1 MQVPRL
7 TYHDNC
13 SWTNLRPFSLEKF
26 KYQVTCHQSLWQPRG
41 LALCAVFHCA
51 SKSSIRP
58 DTDSYI
64 QGSFLE
70 NENFINLAEPQIARP
85 ALSEPVSYL
94 KRLNAGGGFLHRLCP
109 PPGLA
114 PCAGRQAHW
123 PPERFIH
130 NFECPRQPCL
140 VKPSL
145 GGNWVRPSHA
155 GLVHPVVGHEAW
167 VLVAFWHDHCAS
179 AAHHPLSLHLTFL
192 KRPAKAPSSSDE
204 GWGAMNLT

>member
-1 MQVPRL
+1 M
-7 TYHDNC
+7 
-13 SWTNLRPFSLEKF
+13 
-26 KYQVTCHQSLWQPRG
+26 
-41 LALCAVFHCA
+41 
-51 SKSSIRP
+51 
-58 DTDSYI
+58 
-64 QGSFLE
+64 
-70 NENFINLAEPQIARP
+70 
-85 ALSEPVSYL
+85 

-130 NFECPRQPCL
+130 NFKCPRQPCL

-145 GGNWVRPSHA
+145 GGNWVRPSHT
-155 GLVHPVVGHEAW
+155 GLVYPVVGHEAW

-204 GWGAMNLT
+204 GWGAMNLTQGAAPSPSLVKQAGRRLGKNLCGAEQGQALRAPGSSSLRRVSCGPSAFTILASLAVPSD